1 VAHARH
7 GNGLVLSISPELTG
21 STARLAVVAFAVLGF
36 LLMAVGGWL
45 GGDWFM
51 SSGSR

>member
-1 VAHARH
+1 LA
-7 GNGLVLSISPELTG
+7 G

-45 GGDWFM
+45 GGRLVYEF
-51 SSGSR
+51 GIAVKYRV